1 MSYFR
6 EKRIRTA
13 AFLIVGFL
21 LTVAGSQRIQ
31 FDWILMIT
39 HFPAAITRLIQLY
52 LPPDFSELGRMI
64 QEMGVTVL
72 IALAAAATGM
82 ILAFFAALAISAR
95 TSKNKTLTL
104 IIRMLASLTRN
115 IPEGV
120 WAIVLL
126 MCFWYGEFLAYL
138 VMSIISFGFLARVY
152 ADAMDEASMDCI
164 EALEATGASYWQ
176 IIFNA
181 VVPETLP
188 ALISWSLYAAE
199 NNIRSSTIIGM
210 LAGGGIGYLIGNY
223 RHFRQFQ
230 SLLVAIVLVVAAVLI
245 FDQISAQIRRRI
257 LQ

>member
-6 EKRIRTA
+6 EKRMRTVF
-13 AFLIVGFL
+13 FLVIGFF
-21 LTVAGSQRIQ
+21 LTLVGSQRIQ
-31 FDWILMIT
+31 FDWVLMIT
-39 HFPAAITRLIQLY
+39 HFPAAIGRFIQLY
-52 LPPDFSELGRMI
+52 LPPDFSEMGRMI
-64 QEMGVTVL
+64 QEMGVTIL
-72 IALAAAATGM
+72 ISLAAAATGM

-95 TSKNKTLTL
+95 TSKNKSIAL
-104 IIRMLASLTRN
+104 IVRMLASLTRN

-120 WAIVLL
+120 WATVLL

-152 ADAMDEASMDCI
+152 ADAMDETNMECI

-176 IIFNA
+176 IVISA
-181 VVPETLP
+181 VIPETMP

-230 SLLVAIVLVVAAVLI
+230 SLFVAIALVVAAVLV
-245 FDQISAQIRRRI
+245 FDQISTQIRRRI

>member
-1 MSYFR
+1 
-6 EKRIRTA
+6 
-13 AFLIVGFL
+13 
-21 LTVAGSQRIQ
+21 
-31 FDWILMIT
+31 
-39 HFPAAITRLIQLY
+39 
-52 LPPDFSELGRMI
+52 
-64 QEMGVTVL
+64 
-72 IALAAAATGM
+72 M

-95 TSKNKTLTL
+95 TSKNKMLTL
-104 IIRMLASLTRN
+104 IVRILASLTRN
-115 IPEGV
+115 VPEGV

-176 IIFNA
+176 IIFSA
-181 VVPETLP
+181 VIPETMP

-199 NNIRSSTIIGM
+199 NNIRSSTVIGM

-230 SLLVAIVLVVAAVLI
+230 SMLVAIVLVVAAVLI
-245 FDQISAQIRRRI
+245 FDQISTQIRRRI